1 MNFKKLTY
9 YNGNNV
15 YINLSKVTTISVDK
29 EGRTMVFYSGEE
41 YDIVKES
48 PQTIFHI
55 VPEGTW

>member
-48 PQTIFHI
+48 PELIFHI